1 MYYKK
6 FITFLK
12 EHNLYDEEIL
22 EYWKNNKLMFDY
34 RDDEKRELIG
44 CFYKI
49 ENNIL
54 KEIKIIVPF
63 FDNDKTVLI
72 NIHEYVHLLLIYPQ
86 MGKKYEPGIDKE
98 ILPIFFEKIYL
109 KENETKELLKYY
121 TYLTNFINTQ
131 SEEDYIIALNI
142 SDKLI
147 KTYNNDNINKLTQ
160 KSKKLVKKYK
170 IAHNNNK

>member
-54 KEIKIIVPF
+54 KEIKII
-63 FDNDKTVLI
+63 I
-72 NIHEYVHLLLIYPQ
+72 NGME
-86 MGKKYEPGIDKE
+86 
-98 ILPIFFEKIYL
+98 
-109 KENETKELLKYY
+109 
-121 TYLTNFINTQ
+121 
-131 SEEDYIIALNI
+131 
-142 SDKLI
+142 
-147 KTYNNDNINKLTQ
+147 
-160 KSKKLVKKYK
+160 
-170 IAHNNNK
+170 